1 MPPLTP
7 VSRRKLIQ
15 NLHHLGFEGPYSGGS
30 HQFLIKG
37 ELRLM
42 IPNPHTG
49 NITAALLARILRQA
63 KISRQ
68 EWDELMS

>member
-1 MPPLTP
+1 MPPLAP
-7 VSRRKLIQ
+7 VSRRRLIQ
-15 NLHHLGFEGPYSGGS
+15 NLHRLGFEGPYSGGS
-30 HQFLIKG
+30 HQFMIKD
-37 ELRLM
+37 ELRLT

-49 NITAALLARILRQA
+49 DINAALLARILRQA